1 MHMNNYEM
9 KRMLRVPVNKMGN
22 LGQISEMTL
31 DSDYR

>member
-1 MHMNNYEM
+1 MHNYER
-9 KRMLRVPVNKMGN
+9 KRMLCVPVNKMGN